1 MSVTQQEHHAELL
14 RTLSKMDEEMTKA
27 DAESLSQITDTL
39 TNLENTYLSKLNQ
52 LESSVNKS
60 FTDVNL
66 GITSLNTSMEEQ
78 ITNMNSSFST
88 RLESMENQIVNQHN
102 NVTNIVNQM
111 DTGIMDYLRES
122 FSNVDTQMQSV
133 FQSVSNGKS
142 LLASA
147 LLTRGVTCA
156 PDAAFQEIYNA
167 ILAIPQNVTVG
178 VDHLPGEISYEYHYH
193 VDGAGSNPHTE
204 TAGSAGGCYS
214 VAMYHSHSGSS
225 SSGGGCYGSPIY
237 HSHSSSCYSEGSHNS
252 SCSWHREYHSY
263 DCGTVHDWDG
273 DGHGCDGFP
282 VYDCG
287 GHRYLSCGRGSGVIG
302 YSLSCGK
309 NNSTVEGYRVGCGLN
324 DGQITGAHIVYSG
337 VNSVSDLALDQTDE
351 VQAVYEEPAV
361 EETISQEN
369 VAEDTEQDTEKNIPE
384 NTPESVEEDSVDEMD
399 TAASDTEHEESVDVS
414 TEIVKGT
421 EEEIC
426 EE

>member
-1 MSVTQQEHHAELL
+1 M
-14 RTLSKMDEEMTKA
+14 
-27 DAESLSQITDTL
+27 
-39 TNLENTYLSKLNQ
+39 
-52 LESSVNKS
+52 
-60 FTDVNL
+60 
-66 GITSLNTSMEEQ
+66 
-78 ITNMNSSFST
+78 
-88 RLESMENQIVNQHN
+88 
-102 NVTNIVNQM
+102 
-111 DTGIMDYLRES
+111 
-122 FSNVDTQMQSV
+122 
-133 FQSVSNGKS
+133 
-142 LLASA
+142 
-147 LLTRGVTCA
+147 
-156 PDAAFQEIYNA
+156 
-167 ILAIPQNVTVG
+167 
-178 VDHLPGEISYEYHYH
+178 
-193 VDGAGSNPHTE
+193 
-204 TAGSAGGCYS
+204 
-214 VAMYHSHSGSS
+214 
-225 SSGGGCYGSPIY
+225 
-237 HSHSSSCYSEGSHNS
+237 
-252 SCSWHREYHSY
+252 
-263 DCGTVHDWDG
+263 
-273 DGHGCDGFP
+273 
-282 VYDCG
+282 
-287 GHRYLSCGRGSGVIG
+287 IG